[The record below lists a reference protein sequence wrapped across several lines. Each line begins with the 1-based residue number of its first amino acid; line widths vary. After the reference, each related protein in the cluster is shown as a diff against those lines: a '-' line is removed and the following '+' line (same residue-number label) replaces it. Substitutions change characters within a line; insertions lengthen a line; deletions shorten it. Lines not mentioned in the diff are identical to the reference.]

1 MTNRNAVAPTLNG
14 EGVALC
20 KATPSVA
27 QLGGIEHSETTPN
40 PTLSQRQTEAREL
53 ETLARGHAL
62 AAVCLGGALAFQH
75 VALSAHFARRAVCQM
90 IGRR

>member
-1 MTNRNAVAPTLNG
+1 MTPPN
-14 EGVALC
+14 EGRPQAEFRQG
-20 KATPSVA
+20 ASTNA
-27 QLGGIEHSETTPN
+27 QLGGKERGETTPN

-90 IGRR
+90 IGRRA